1 MSVSRI
7 FTIVGDGNVRRNM
20 TALNIASRTSMK
32 SAQVIDHV
40 GIPLEQ
46 ALLGV
51 QPESNVCIIASIT
64 DMLISGGDCGTIFS
78 TIDPVLA
85 SLHAQ
90 ITSFCISR
98 PSIQVLGFI
107 NLCSYSLLVLV
118 LVTKKKLSF
127 KTSLRSLL
135 LRRQAFCRV
144 TLCRS
149 LHSEH

>member
-32 SAQVIDHV
+32 KAQIIDHV

-46 ALLGV
+46 ALAGV

-64 DMLISGGDCGTIFS
+64 EMLISGGDCGTIFS

-90 ITSFCISR
+90 ISSFCIAR
-98 PSIQVLGFI
+98 PSIQVFSLSINFI
-107 NLCSYSLLVLV
+107 CLCWYWFPKRHIFTYFGAGLFVES
-118 LVTKKKLSF
+118 
-127 KTSLRSLL
+127 
-135 LRRQAFCRV
+135 
-144 TLCRS
+144 
-149 LHSEH
+149 H